1 METNSL
7 MEVPDLIQLIRTVP
21 HLAALRKALIKLKKL
36 HPESYEILVDFYS
49 SIPRGK

>member
-1 METNSL
+1 
-7 MEVPDLIQLIRTVP
+7 MEVTDLIQLIRLVP
-21 HLAALRKALIKLKKL
+21 NLAALREALTKLKKL